1 MISAMMK
8 LAVNE
13 NKTWFEA
20 LYEQHSRALWY
31 YLLKILRDPGLA
43 DDVFQETF
51 YRMWRVKPRGL
62 HPAQEKAY
70 LYRIGTRIMIDLKRK
85 EKRTGK
91 YFINHDIEDE
101 NEAPAIESPFEGDLK
116 PCFDQLSSKERSLLW
131 LAYVEEYNH
140 RDISKIMGI
149 KENTVKVML
158 FRAKR
163 KLIALLEGVKK

>member
-1 MISAMMK
+1 MMAN
-8 LAVNE
+8 LATKE

-31 YLLKILRDPGLA
+31 YLLKILGDAALA

-51 YRMWRVKPRGL
+51 CRMWRVKPKGL

-85 EKRTGK
+85 DKRTAK
-91 YFINHDIEDE
+91 YFITRDIEDE
-101 NEAPAIESPFEGDLK
+101 TDTPAIETPFEGDLK
-116 PCFDQLSSKERSLLW
+116 PYFEMLSAKERSLLW

-140 RDISKIMGI
+140 RDIAKIAGI

-163 KLIALLEGVKK
+163 KLIALLEGEKK